1 MDVEPKPT
9 LAQRIDD
16 ILQDAMGDVIAEARE
31 AGWREGYSQ
40 GRMEV
45 RREMNKW
52 LRALIL
58 EEDADPID
66 CSGMHAVLDEAFGP
80 EEPATSEGDAG
91 EDAGQSESEA
101 SAPPELPET
110 AAAVPAAAPSGPGA
124 EQGLNQPPPPPQELP
139 AAEPPAPPAVL
150 PASKPV
156 WPADWRTDD
165 RKRKF
170 IELYEIG
177 DDMTEIRLTL
187 AEMPGPRMPEK
198 NAPLWAW
205 VTALKIKRIVA
216 AEPQQPAV
224 APPRERPIASPP
236 AIAPTAPR
244 TDGTNPKAA
253 AVQLPPPRENGK
265 VYTSFPNIRAWAGIY
280 NIAYDGSNI
289 DKVNKLRAAK
299 GLPPLV
305 QEA

>member
-1 MDVEPKPT
+1 MDIEPKPT
-9 LAQRIDD
+9 LAQKIDGL
-16 ILQDAMGDVIAEARE
+16 LQESMGDVIAEARE

-40 GRMEV
+40 GRIEA
-45 RREMNKW
+45 RREMNKR

-91 EDAGQSESEA
+91 EDTAPSEGEL
-101 SAPPELPET
+101 SAQQEPPET
-110 AAAVPAAAPSGPGA
+110 AAAVPAAAPAGPGA

-139 AAEPPAPPAVL
+139 AAAPSAPLPVL
-150 PASKPV
+150 PASRPV

-205 VTALKIKRIVA
+205 VTALKLKRSAA

-224 APPRERPIASPP
+224 ASPRERPIASPP

-265 VYTSFPNIRAWAGIY
+265 VYTSFENIREWAGIY
-280 NIAYDGSNI
+280 SIAYDGSNI
-289 DKVNKLRAAK
+289 DKVNKFRAAK
-299 GLPPLV
+299 GMPPLV